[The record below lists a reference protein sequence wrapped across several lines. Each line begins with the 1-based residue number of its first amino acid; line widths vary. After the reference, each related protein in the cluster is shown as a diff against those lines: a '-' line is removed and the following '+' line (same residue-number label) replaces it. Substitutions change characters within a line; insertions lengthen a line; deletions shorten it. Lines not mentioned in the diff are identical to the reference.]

1 MSEARAKPGEATAGT
16 ATAGTATTWGATL
29 GDVRRV
35 MELAQLEL
43 SAAEQERMLRD
54 LNAILAHV
62 AELGE
67 VDTSAVE
74 PMAAGIPAL
83 GEVEGSSKAD
93 SRAML
98 REDKRRPSLER
109 AVVMAEAPE
118 TDGVFFKVP
127 KVIER

>member
-1 MSEARAKPGEATAGT
+1 MRRRQIPGRQRPGE
-16 ATAGTATTWGATL
+16 ATL
-29 GDVRRV
+29 GDVQRV

-43 SAAEQERMLRD
+43 SPAEQERMLKD
-54 LNAILAHV
+54 LNAILQHV

-83 GEVEGSSKAD
+83 GGGDGKAD
-93 SRAML
+93 SRATL
-98 REDKRRPSLER
+98 REDKLRPSLER

>member
-1 MSEARAKPGEATAGT
+1 MSE
-16 ATAGTATTWGATL
+16 TTTTGAATL
-29 GDVRRV
+29 KDVQRV
-35 MELAQLEL
+35 CDLAQIEL
-43 SAAEQERMLRD
+43 GAEEQQKMLKD

-62 AELGE
+62 AELSE

-83 GEVEGSSKAD
+83 PDAPASQDSK
-93 SRAML
+93 SEL
-98 REDKRRPSLER
+98 REDKARPSLDR
-109 AVVMAEAPE
+109 GVVMAEAPE

>member
-1 MSEARAKPGEATAGT
+1 MMSETMSEETKSGEATAGT
-16 ATAGTATTWGATL
+16 ATL
-29 GDVRRV
+29 GDVQRV

-43 SAAEQERMLRD
+43 SAAEQERMLKD
-54 LNAILAHV
+54 LNAILKHV

-74 PMAAGIPAL
+74 PMAAGIPVLDQIA
-83 GEVEGSSKAD
+83 ENSKAD
-93 SRAML
+93 SRATL

-109 AVVMAEAPE
+109 KVVMAEAPE

>member
-1 MSEARAKPGEATAGT
+1 MGETR
-16 ATAGTATTWGATL
+16 TTSGAATL
-29 GDVRRV
+29 DDVRRV
-35 MELAQLEL
+35 CDLAQIEL
-43 SAAEQERMLRD
+43 GAEEQQRMLKD

-74 PMAAGIPAL
+74 PMAAGIPAMAD
-83 GEVEGSSKAD
+83 GQAKQGDSKAE
-93 SRAML
+93 L
-98 REDKRRPSLER
+98 REDKPRPSLER
-109 AVVMAEAPE
+109 SVVMAEAPE

>member
-1 MSEARAKPGEATAGT
+1 MSEDKSGVTVE
-16 ATAGTATTWGATL
+16 
-29 GDVRRV
+29 DVRRV
-35 MELAQLEL
+35 AELASLEL
-43 SAAEQERMLRD
+43 GEAEQRRMVKD
-54 LNAILAHV
+54 LNAILGHI

-74 PMAAGIPAL
+74 PMAAGIPVLPDSVA
-83 GEVEGSSKAD
+83 AHD
-93 SRAML
+93 SRDAL
-98 REDKRRPSLER
+98 REDVRRPSLDR